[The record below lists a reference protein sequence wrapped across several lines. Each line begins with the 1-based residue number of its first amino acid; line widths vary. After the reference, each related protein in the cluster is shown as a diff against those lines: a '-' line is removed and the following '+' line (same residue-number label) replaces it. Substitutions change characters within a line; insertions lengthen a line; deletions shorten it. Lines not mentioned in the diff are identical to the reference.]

1 MRKSSNNPTLD
12 SELFSVKIKIAKAN
26 SVKHPFLSTK
36 HFLSLAVSDD
46 PKKDP
51 ILKQVIPSESERIYN
66 RKFVEDP
73 LNEKQFS
80 PLPKLI
86 HRYKDRALILCT
98 NKCFI
103 HCRFCFRKRIWKN
116 NCPTWKISET
126 EFEKIEKYVSNDI
139 RIRELILSGGDPL
152 TMPDEKIFRML
163 SKIDRIPHVNVIRI
177 ATRALSA
184 EPSRVNARFVRALK
198 HSSKKIWF
206 MSHFN
211 HPAELSKATKEAIR
225 GLSDSGIPV
234 LNQTVL
240 LKGINDNPE
249 ILSELFRNLVSLKAI
264 PHYLFHV

>member
-163 SKIDRIPHVNVIRI
+163 SKIDRIPHVNVI
-177 ATRALSA
+177 
-184 EPSRVNARFVRALK
+184 
-198 HSSKKIWF
+198 
-206 MSHFN
+206 
-211 HPAELSKATKEAIR
+211 
-225 GLSDSGIPV
+225 
-234 LNQTVL
+234 
-240 LKGINDNPE
+240 
-249 ILSELFRNLVSLKAI
+249 
-264 PHYLFHV
+264 